1 MLRDPVLR
9 ARWAAALS
17 VVALAATVASLWPGL
32 HAPAWPACAMGLG
45 AIALALETGPILP
58 RAAATLLGSVAA
70 LVGWAQL
77 GALWGAAFAI

>member
-1 MLRDPVLR
+1 
-9 ARWAAALS
+9 
-17 VVALAATVASLWPGL
+17 
-32 HAPAWPACAMGLG
+32 MGLG

-70 LVGWAQL
+70 LVGWGQL